1 MGEGLGVGAPLPVPL
16 GVAEGVAE
24 GDAEQRGPVAQVTSR
39 TFAAS
44 PTNSV
49 QPPSGP
55 SATAWGFRKSEKM
68 PASRWLEAPL
78 PATVLTSPPAVTL
91 RTRKLPASPT

>member
-1 MGEGLGVGAPLPVPL
+1 MGEGLGVGALEPVRVPLSVPL

-24 GDAEQRGPVAQVTSR
+24 GDAEQRGPEAQVTSR

-55 SATAWGFRKSEKM
+55 SATAVGD
-68 PASRWLEAPL
+68 
-78 PATVLTSPPAVTL
+78 
-91 RTRKLPASPT
+91 